1 MLKSKKFIYAAVGF
15 CMILAG
21 VFYFLHNSSVRDS
34 TEYYYSEPD
43 FTDAMETE
51 DFSYHAGNMPS
62 DSLSES
68 GMCIAETVCV
78 YVCGAVRSPG
88 VYYCE
93 SGSRIAD
100 AVGMAGGPEDD
111 ACPEELNLAQQV
123 SDGQK
128 IYVPREG
135 ETIQQTAAY
144 ASPGNNPAL
153 VNINTAG
160 EAELTTLPGIGQSR
174 AGDIIAYREENGGFR
189 NVEEIM
195 NVPGIK
201 EASYEKI
208 KDLIC
213 I

>member
-1 MLKSKKFIYAAVGF
+1 MPRSKKFIYAAVGF

-21 VFYFLHNSSVRDS
+21 VFYFLHNSSRKDS
-34 TEYYYSEPD
+34 TEYYYSE
-43 FTDAMETE
+43 
-51 DFSYHAGNMPS
+51 S
-62 DSLSES
+62 DSPDPAIGES
-68 GMCIAETVCV
+68 PQGTEILHADYTGNTECTPETVCV
-78 YVCGAVRSPG
+78 YVCGDVCSPG

-100 AVGMAGGPEDD
+100 AVRMAGGMNDD
-111 ACPEELNLAQQV
+111 ACPEALNLAQQV
-123 SDGQK
+123 KDGQK

-135 ETIQQTAAY
+135 ETVQEDAADGSS
-144 ASPGNNPAL
+144 ADNTGL

-160 EAELTTLPGIGQSR
+160 ESELTSLPGIGQSR
-174 AGDIIAYREENGGFR
+174 AKDIIAYRESNGGFR
-189 NVEEIM
+189 SVEDIM
-195 NVPGIK
+195 NVSGIK